1 MADDGRKN
9 RTNWRTDTL
18 LAHAGLDP
26 MSFHG
31 FVNPPLV
38 RASTVLHKTV
48 ESMLAREGQRYPYGL
63 MNTPTIEALTTAL
76 TTLEGTETQGT
87 VLVPSGLAA
96 VTVAIM
102 AAVRP
107 QTKVLLPDNV
117 YYPSRRF
124 GDEVLSMFG
133 AEAVYYDPLSNDDVE
148 AKMKHA
154 SVALIEAPGSLTFE
168 IPDVAAIVAAAK
180 KEGAVT
186 VFDNTW
192 ATPLLYRPL
201 EHGVDIVAYAGTKY
215 FGGHSDLLIG
225 SISAGAKAWQRLK
238 RLHFTLGLQAG
249 TEEIWLTLR
258 GLKTMSVRLERHQ
271 RSALTIANWLKGRP
285 EVKRVLCPGLPE
297 DPGHAL
303 WKRDFSGMSGL
314 FAFVLKASFDD
325 AKRFMNALELFG
337 IGASWGGFESLAV
350 LAELEP
356 SRTVRPWTDGP
367 VIRLHIGLEDV
378 ADIIDDLERGFAAM
392 TGA

>member
-1 MADDGRKN
+1 MADEGRKN

-31 FVNPPLV
+31 FVNPPVV

-48 ESMLAREGQRYPYGL
+48 ESMLAREGHRYPYGL

-76 TTLEGTETQGT
+76 TELEGTETAGT

-107 QTKVLLPDNV
+107 QTKVLFPDNV

-124 GDEVLSMFG
+124 GDEILSMFG
-133 AEAVYYDPLSNDDVE
+133 AEAVYYDPLSNDDVK
-148 AKMKHA
+148 AKMEGA

-168 IPDVAAIVAAAK
+168 MPDIAAIVAAAK
-180 KEGAVT
+180 EEGAVT

-192 ATPLLYRPL
+192 ATPLFYRPL
-201 EHGVDIVAYAGTKY
+201 EHGVDIAAYAGTKY

-225 SISAGAKAWQRLK
+225 SISANAKAWPRLK
-238 RLHFTLGLQAG
+238 RLHLSLGLQAG

-258 GLKTMSVRLERHQ
+258 GLKTMGIRLERHQ
-271 RSALTIANWLKGRP
+271 RSALTIANWLKAAARGEARALPRP
-285 EVKRVLCPGLPE
+285 PRRPRSC
-297 DPGHAL
+297 
-303 WKRDFSGMSGL
+303 
-314 FAFVLKASFDD
+314 
-325 AKRFMNALELFG
+325 ALETRFRRHV
-337 IGASWGGFESLAV
+337 GALR
-350 LAELEP
+350 L
-356 SRTVRPWTDGP
+356 RP
-367 VIRLHIGLEDV
+367 
-378 ADIIDDLERGFAAM
+378 
-392 TGA
+392 

>member
-1 MADDGRKN
+1 MTDDGRKN
-9 RTNWRTDTL
+9 RTNWRPDTL
-18 LAHAGLDP
+18 IAHAGLDP

-38 RASTVLHKTV
+38 RASTVLHSTV
-48 ESMLAREGQRYPYGL
+48 ESMLEREGHRYPYGL

-76 TTLEGTETQGT
+76 TSLEGKEAAGT

-124 GDEVLSMFG
+124 GDELLSMFG

-148 AKMKHA
+148 AKMKGA

-168 IPDVAAIVAAAK
+168 MPDIAAIVAAAK
-180 KEGAVT
+180 EAGALT

-192 ATPLLYRPL
+192 ATPLFYRPL
-201 EHGVDIVAYAGTKY
+201 EHGGDIVAHAGTKY

-225 SISAGAKAWQRLK
+225 SISASAKTWPRLK
-238 RLHFTLGLQAG
+238 KLHHTLGLQAG

-271 RSALTIANWLKGRP
+271 RSALAIANWLKQRP
-285 EVKRVLCPGLPE
+285 EVKRVLCPGLPD
-297 DPGHAL
+297 DPGYAL

-314 FAFVLKASFDD
+314 FAFVLSASFDE

-337 IGASWGGFESLAV
+337 IGASWGGFECLAV
-350 LAELEP
+350 LAQLDEAR
-356 SRTVRPWTDGP
+356 SVRKWTEGP
-367 VIRLHIGLEDV
+367 VIRVHIGLEDP
-378 ADIIDDLERGFAAM
+378 ADIIEDLERGFAAL
-392 TGA
+392 AA

>member
-1 MADDGRKN
+1 MPDEGRKN

-31 FVNPPLV
+31 FVNPPVV

-48 ESMLAREGQRYPYGL
+48 ELMLDREGQRYPYGL

-76 TTLEGTETQGT
+76 TALEGKETAGT

-107 QTKVLLPDNV
+107 QTKVLFPDNV

-124 GDEVLSMFG
+124 GDEILSMFG

-148 AKMKHA
+148 AKMKGA

-168 IPDVAAIVAAAK
+168 MPDIAAIVAAAK
-180 KEGAVT
+180 KESAVT

-192 ATPLLYRPL
+192 ATPVLYRPL
-201 EHGVDIVAYAGTKY
+201 EHGVDMVAYAGTKY

-225 SISAGAKAWQRLK
+225 SISANAKAWR
-238 RLHFTLGLQAG
+238 RLHKLHLTLGLQAG
-249 TEEIWLTLR
+249 TEEILADAAWA
-258 GLKTMSVRLERHQ
+258 EDD
-271 RSALTIANWLKGRP
+271 GRP
-285 EVKRVLCPGLPE
+285 ARAAPAERADDRELAQSAARSEAGALPR
-297 DPGHAL
+297 PS
-303 WKRDFSGMSGL
+303 RRPRS
-314 FAFVLKASFDD
+314 
-325 AKRFMNALELFG
+325 RALEARLRRHVG
-337 IGASWGGFESLAV
+337 V
-350 LAELEP
+350 
-356 SRTVRPWTDGP
+356 VR
-367 VIRLHIGLEDV
+367 VRSEC
-378 ADIIDDLERGFAAM
+378 ERR
-392 TGA
+392 